1 MKQEIDNIDKIL
13 PFIAPESEDDFYF
26 LQILKR
32 KKENPEIGSNSIV
45 IRNYYIKSQEHLLK
59 VYNEVKDICRVTN
72 SRAMITLNKK
82 SFYNVAFKTF
92 ENMSHCMMNKDFT
105 NISNQYDKAI
115 GQTNADKNKKF
126 IIDIDIKDEQF
137 LEEVVSFLFTIEPVG
152 IKHLAFIPSKA
163 GFHIISKPFNTQ
175 KFSEKYPELDIQR
188 NNPSNLFIPNI

>member
-1 MKQEIDNIDKIL
+1 MEIDNIDRIL
-13 PFIAPESEDDFYF
+13 PFIVPESEDDFYF

-32 KKENPEIGSNSIV
+32 KKENPELGSNSVV

-59 VYNEVKDICRVTN
+59 RYNEIKDICRATN

-115 GQTNADKNKKF
+115 GQTNADNKKKW
-126 IIDIDIKDEQF
+126 IVDIDTKDTDFKEELTAYVYA
-137 LEEVVSFLFTIEPVG
+137 LEPLG
-152 IKHLAFIPSKA
+152 AKQLAFIPSKA
-163 GFHIISKPFNTQ
+163 GCHLISKPFNMQ
-175 KFSEKYPELDIQR
+175 KFSEKYPDVDVQK
-188 NNPSNLFIPNI
+188 NNPTNLFIP